1 MGGNEAPLFLEPVDV
16 IGNKAEVDPFSRDD
30 LGLTCCI
37 SGVESERRVGRTTG
51 VEIWVDE
58 PALIPSSS
66 SEGTEST
73 FATPV
78 RASSCLCMLRSF
90 LVSES
95 TFATSFLRSFKSLG
109 VNIISLT
116 PTDGNERVL
125 TRCGD
130 HHNHQFLWS

>member
-1 MGGNEAPLFLEPVDV
+1 MGGNEAPLFLESVAV
-16 IGNKAEVDPFSRDD
+16 IGNKAEAEPFSRDD

-37 SGVESERRVGRTTG
+37 SGVGSERRAGRTTG
-51 VEIWVDE
+51 VEIWVEE

-78 RASSCLCMLRSF
+78 RASSCFCMLRSF

-95 TFATSFLRSFKSLG
+95 TFATSFFRSFKSLG
-109 VNIISLT
+109 VNNISIM
-116 PTDGNERVL
+116 PTSGM
-125 TRCGD
+125 
-130 HHNHQFLWS
+130 